1 MDLAVSGRHA
11 HLHDGADRGDVADDE
26 RNLRLIVFAAL
37 VRPVARDNQ
46 VRLER
51 NPLAERFPLLG
62 ALVGQV
68 SGKVLFDTGKV
79 SVSVEVPMTAS
90 SP

>member
-37 VRPVARDNQ
+37 VRPVMRDNQ

-62 ALVGQV
+62 ALVGLAGLV
-68 SGKVLFDTGKV
+68 IAVPA
-79 SVSVEVPMTAS
+79 SVNVPETV
-90 SP
+90 PF